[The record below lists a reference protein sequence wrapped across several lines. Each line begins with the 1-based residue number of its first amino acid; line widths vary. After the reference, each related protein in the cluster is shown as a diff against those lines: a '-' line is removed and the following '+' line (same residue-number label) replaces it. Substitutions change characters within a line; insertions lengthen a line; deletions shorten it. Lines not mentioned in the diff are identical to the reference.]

1 MTPTRLL
8 AFPRPWR
15 VVALASLM
23 CLGAAALGAS
33 SPAMAQ
39 TPVPLVNVVSLSVSG
54 LVEAPQDWLTIRLST
69 VREGPDA
76 ATVQA
81 QLKTALDAALATARA
96 AAQPGQVEVRTGA
109 FGLYPRH
116 GRDGRIQGWQGTAE
130 LILEGRDTARLG
142 TLAGRLNT
150 LAVQQTA
157 FSLSREARRRLE
169 SEVQA
174 QAIERFKA
182 RAGEVAQAFGFGGY
196 TLREIAIS
204 SADEAPRP
212 VMARAVALEAKA
224 AMADAPLPLEAGTA
238 SVSVTVSG
246 AVQLR

>member
-1 MTPTRLL
+1 M
-8 AFPRPWR
+8 
-15 VVALASLM
+15 
-23 CLGAAALGAS
+23 
-33 SPAMAQ
+33 
-39 TPVPLVNVVSLSVSG
+39 
-54 LVEAPQDWLTIRLST
+54 
-69 VREGPDA
+69 
-76 ATVQA
+76 
-81 QLKTALDAALATARA
+81 
-96 AAQPGQVEVRTGA
+96 
-109 FGLYPRH
+109 
-116 GRDGRIQGWQGTAE
+116 
-130 LILEGRDTARLG
+130 
-142 TLAGRLNT
+142 
-150 LAVQQTA
+150 QQTA

-196 TLREIAIS
+196 TLREVTIS

-212 VMARAVALEAKA
+212 VMARALTLEAKA

>member
-1 MTPTRLL
+1 MISTRLPTF
-8 AFPRPWR
+8 FPRWR
-15 VVALASLM
+15 LAALSAVLSL
-23 CLGAAALGAS
+23 AAAVSVLS
-33 SPAMAQ
+33 TPVLAQ
-39 TPVPLVNVVSLSVSG
+39 TPPPPVNVVSLSASG
-54 LVEAPQDWLTIRLST
+54 LVEAPQDWLTIRLGT

-142 TLAGRLNT
+142 TLAGRLST

-196 TLREIAIS
+196 TLREVTIS

-212 VMARAVALEAKA
+212 VMARALALEAKA